1 MKYIDA
7 CQRNQKNNKIGTY
20 IRNVNMIN
28 IGKSLCAAYKSTV
41 QTDQAMNLLRH
52 I

>member
-1 MKYIDA
+1 
-7 CQRNQKNNKIGTY
+7 
-20 IRNVNMIN
+20 MIN

-52 I
+52 SPFFICLIRDAGPNMATGLL